1 MELPGFRSA
10 NGFRRLSPDARSA
23 TRIRLNL
30 CGFADRITALMDNP
44 IE

>member
-1 MELPGFRSA
+1 MESPEFRSA

-23 TRIRLNL
+23 SRIRLNL
-30 CGFADRITALMDNP
+30 CGFVDRITAVMDNP